1 MLVKVCVIFARTRA
15 LQLHGENLLWMDLET
30 AHRTSHRGLEL
41 IFCCCTW
48 HVYTSDSCLV
58 CCLLLLDSGRRR
70 RRHIPIIF
78 CGTIPGSS
86 KFRKIKLKILEARHK
101 EGGNMYDTTQC
112 NGILFGL
119 RRLCWSWLLDGEIKV
134 VKCSVKCYVL
144 MMHLRPKP
152 IMFV

>member
-1 MLVKVCVIFARTRA
+1 
-15 LQLHGENLLWMDLET
+15 MDGWILRQHI
-30 AHRTSHRGLEL
+30 AHHRGLEL
-41 IFCCCTW
+41 SVVA

-58 CCLLLLDSGRRR
+58 CCLLLLDSGKRR

-78 CGTIPGSS
+78 CGTIPGS

-101 EGGNMYDTTQC
+101 EGGNNHVGHN

-119 RRLCWSWLLDGEIKV
+119 RRLGWRLCWSWLLDVEMKV

-152 IMFV
+152 IMFVWMVNLNVSVFQR